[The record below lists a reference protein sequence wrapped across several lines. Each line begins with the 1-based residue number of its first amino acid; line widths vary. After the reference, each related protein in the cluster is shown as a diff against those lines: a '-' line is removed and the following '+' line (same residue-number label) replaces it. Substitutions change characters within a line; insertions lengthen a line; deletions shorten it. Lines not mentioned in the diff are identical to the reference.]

1 MKQER
6 SNNMSANRQ
15 VLIDSLPEGK
25 LAADNYK
32 LVSGPMPSVG
42 DGEVL
47 CRTLMVTIAA
57 GSRAGLQGSASYAGA
72 PKTNI
77 VMNGTGVARV
87 EQSNSEA
94 FVSGDLVVCPTGWQD
109 YSVHKASHC
118 SKIDDDIDIGH
129 YLGALGTNGLTAYFG
144 LLNVGE
150 PVENDTVLVSA
161 AAGSVG
167 HLVGQIAKIKGCR
180 SVGVTST
187 AEKCQMLES
196 QLGYDASVSYKSED
210 FRAELKAACPD
221 GVDVYF
227 DNTGGE
233 ILGATLFR
241 MNEGGR
247 IACCGVVSQYDT
259 SNPAGGP
266 RGVPGLLIN
275 KRIRMQG
282 FLVFDY
288 MDQYESARS
297 QLKAWIQS
305 GQLNPVNDVVEGL
318 EQAPEAFV
326 DLLAGGNVGTRM
338 VRIADE

>member
-1 MKQER
+1 MVNKKPE
-6 SNNMSANRQ
+6 NRQ
-15 VLIDSLPEGK
+15 VLIDTLPEGK

-32 LVSGPMPSVG
+32 LVSGPIPIAA
-42 DGEVL
+42 EHKVL

-94 FVSGDLVVCPTGWQD
+94 FAVGDLVVCPSGWQD

-118 SKIDDDIDIGH
+118 TKIDDDIDIGH

-144 LLNVGE
+144 LLNVGQ
-150 PVENDTVLVSA
+150 PIENNTVLVSA

-167 HLVGQIAKIKGCR
+167 HLVGQIAKIKGAR
-180 SVGVTST
+180 TVGVTST
-187 AEKCQMLES
+187 AEKCEMLKAR
-196 QLGYDASVSYKSED
+196 LGYDASVSYKSAE
-210 FRAELKAACPD
+210 FRAELKAACAN

-233 ILGATLFR
+233 ILGAALFR

-259 SNPAGGP
+259 SNPSGGP

-275 KRIRMQG
+275 KRIKMQG

-288 MDQYESARS
+288 MDQYKNARS
-297 QLKAWIQS
+297 ELKSWIKS
-305 GQLNPVNDVVEGL
+305 GELKPVNDVVEGL

-326 DLLAGGNVGTRM
+326 NLLAGGNVGTRM
-338 VRIADE
+338 VKIADE

>member
-1 MKQER
+1 MADKK
-6 SNNMSANRQ
+6 SDNRQ

-32 LVSGPMPSVG
+32 LVSSPIPVAG
-42 DGEVL
+42 DQEVL

-87 EQSNSEA
+87 EQSNSDA
-94 FVSGDLVVCPTGWQD
+94 FAVGELVVCPSGWQD
-109 YSVHKASHC
+109 YSVHKTSHC
-118 SKIDDDIDIGH
+118 TKIDDDIDIDIGH

-144 LLNVGE
+144 LLNVGQ
-150 PVENDTVLVSA
+150 PIENDTVLVSA

-167 HLVGQIAKIKGCR
+167 HLVGQIAKIKGAR
-180 SVGVTST
+180 TVGVTST
-187 AEKCQMLES
+187 AEKCQMLEA
-196 QLGYDASVSYKSED
+196 QLGYDASVSYKSAD
-210 FRAELKAACPD
+210 FRAELKAACAS

-266 RGVPGLLIN
+266 KGIPGLLIN
-275 KRIRMQG
+275 KRIKMQG
-282 FLVFDY
+282 FLVFDF
-288 MDQYESARS
+288 MDQYKEARS
-297 QLKAWIQS
+297 QLKSWIKS
-305 GQLNPVNDVVEGL
+305 GELNPVNDVVDGL

-326 DLLAGGNVGTRM
+326 DMLAGGNVGTRM
-338 VRIADE
+338 VRIAD

>member
-1 MKQER
+1 MVDKKPG
-6 SNNMSANRQ
+6 NRQ

-32 LVSGPMPSVG
+32 LVSSPIPVAG
-42 DGEVL
+42 DQEVL
-47 CRTLMVTIAA
+47 CRTLQVTIAA

-87 EQSNSEA
+87 EQSNSDA
-94 FVSGDLVVCPTGWQD
+94 FAAGELVLCPSGWQD

-118 SKIDDDIDIGH
+118 TKIDDDIDIDIGH

-144 LLNVGE
+144 LLNVGQ
-150 PVENDTVLVSA
+150 PIENDTVLVSA

-167 HLVGQIAKIKGCR
+167 HLVGQIAKIKGAR
-180 SVGVTST
+180 TVGVTST
-187 AEKCQMLES
+187 AEKCQMLEA
-196 QLGYDASVSYKSED
+196 QLGYDASVSYKSAD
-210 FRAELKAACPD
+210 FRAELKAACASC
-221 GVDVYF
+221 VDVYF

-266 RGVPGLLIN
+266 KGIPGLLIN
-275 KRIRMQG
+275 KRIKMQG
-282 FLVFDY
+282 FLVFDF
-288 MDQYESARS
+288 MDQYKEARS
-297 QLKAWIQS
+297 QLKSWIKS
-305 GQLNPVNDVVEGL
+305 GELNPVNDVVDGL

-326 DLLAGGNVGTRM
+326 DMLAGGNVGTRM
-338 VRIADE
+338 VRIAD

>member
-1 MKQER
+1 MADKKPE
-6 SNNMSANRQ
+6 NRQ
-15 VLIDSLPEGK
+15 VLIDTLLEGK

-32 LVSGPMPSVG
+32 LVSGPIPIAAEH
-42 DGEVL
+42 EVL

-94 FVSGDLVVCPTGWQD
+94 FAVGDLVVCPSGWQD
-109 YSVHKASHC
+109 YSVNKASHC
-118 SKIDDDIDIGH
+118 TKIDDDIDIGH

-144 LLNVGE
+144 LLNVGQ
-150 PVENDTVLVSA
+150 PIENNTVLVSA

-167 HLVGQIAKIKGCR
+167 HLVGQIAKIKGAR
-180 SVGVTST
+180 TVGVTST
-187 AEKCQMLES
+187 AEKCEMLKAR
-196 QLGYDASVSYKSED
+196 LGYDASVSYKSAE
-210 FRAELKAACPD
+210 FRAELKAACAN

-233 ILGATLFR
+233 ILGAALFR

-266 RGVPGLLIN
+266 RGIPGLLIN
-275 KRIRMQG
+275 KRIKMQG

-288 MDQYESARS
+288 MDQYRDARS
-297 QLKAWIQS
+297 QLKSWIKS

-318 EQAPEAFV
+318 LCALIVGLSQM
-326 DLLAGGNVGTRM
+326 AGGNVGTRM
-338 VRIADE
+338 VKIADE

>member
-1 MKQER
+1 MADKQPD
-6 SNNMSANRQ
+6 NRQ

-25 LAADNYK
+25 LAVENYK
-32 LVSGPMPSVG
+32 LVSGPIPVAG
-42 DGEVL
+42 DQEVL

-87 EQSNSEA
+87 EQSNSDA
-94 FVSGDLVVCPTGWQD
+94 FSVGELVVCPSGWQD
-109 YSVHKASHC
+109 YSVHKVSHC
-118 SKIDDDIDIGH
+118 TRIDDDIDIGH

-144 LLNVGE
+144 LLNVGQ
-150 PVENDTVLVSA
+150 PVEEDTVLVSA

-167 HLVGQIAKIKGCR
+167 HLVGQIAKIKGAR
-180 SVGVTST
+180 TVGVTST
-187 AEKCQMLES
+187 VEKCQMLEE
-196 QLGYDASVSYKSED
+196 QLGYDASVSYKSAD
-210 FRAELKAACPD
+210 FRAELKAACGN

-259 SNPAGGP
+259 SNPGGGP
-266 RGVPGLLIN
+266 KGIPGLLIN
-275 KRIRMQG
+275 KRIKMQG
-282 FLVFDY
+282 FLVFDF
-288 MDQYESARS
+288 MDQYNNARS
-297 QLKAWIQS
+297 QLKSWIKS
-305 GQLNPVNDVVEGL
+305 GQLRPVNDVVEGL

-326 DLLAGGNVGTRM
+326 NLLAGGNVGTRM
-338 VRIADE
+338 VKVAD